1 MRILVVHNYYKI
13 PGGEDSVFENEA
25 KLLRDRGNEV
35 TEYTRHNR
43 DMGIK
48 ELIFEAPYSRK
59 TYREIRQIIR
69 EKDIEI
75 VHVHNDR
82 FLISPSVFRAAK
94 DEGVPVVRTLHNFRL
109 ICINAML
116 IRGGKVCRECIEDGT
131 VRILPALK
139 YGCFRNSRILTF
151 LNLRINRSAVKRR
164 AYDGVRFI
172 ALTEFNRDIFLSAG
186 LCAKE
191 DIFVK
196 PNFTFKPE
204 ITPDKETIK
213 PGFLY
218 LGRIDPLKGIE
229 DILKEWQKLP
239 ESFVLKIAGTG
250 EAGYEKSLRDKYEA
264 PNIRFMGKLSH
275 DEAMKELKASK
286 ALLFASRLYE
296 GFPMTIIE
304 SFSLGTPVIGLDFGN
319 GGSIISSIYSR
330 KEPLLKDIGELSG
343 RVESF
348 DEDLKT
354 GLYGYDEGNLASF
367 LPDRN
372 YHMLMEIYEKC
383 LRS

>member
-13 PGGEDSVFENEA
+13 PGGEDSVFENEV
-25 KLLRDRGNEV
+25 KLLRGRGNEV

-48 ELIFEAPYSRK
+48 ELIFEAPWSRK
-59 TYREIRQIIR
+59 TYRDIRQIIR
-69 EKDIEI
+69 DRKIEI

-82 FLISPSVFRAAK
+82 FLISPSVFAAAR

-116 IRGGKVCRECIEDGT
+116 TRGGRVCRECIGEG
-131 VRILPALK
+131 RITDLPALK
-139 YGCFRNSRILTF
+139 YGCFRNSRILTY
-151 LNLRINRSAVKRR
+151 LNLRVNRTAIRNR
-164 AYDGVRFI
+164 AYEGVRFI
-172 ALTEFNRDIFLSAG
+172 ALTEFNRGIFIGAG
-186 LCAKE
+186 ICKKE

-196 PNFTFKPE
+196 PNFTFRQE
-204 ITPDKETIK
+204 IPDEGDEKK
-213 PGFLY
+213 GFLY

-229 DILKEWQKLP
+229 DILNEWMKLP
-239 ESFVLKIAGTG
+239 ENFVLKIAGSG
-250 EAGYEKSLRDKYEA
+250 EEGYERELKERFAKK
-264 PNIRFMGKLSH
+264 NILFLGKLSH

-286 ALLFASRLYE
+286 ALLFASCLYE

-319 GGSIISSIYSR
+319 GGSIISSIYGR
-330 KEPLLKDIGELSG
+330 KEPLLKNIRELSG

-372 YHMLMEIYEKC
+372 YDMLMEIYEKC